1 MKKWLISFVLV
12 FALSFSLSVSA
23 FAVDDN
29 NFYSLPPVGSADSS
43 LAIHWPVSTFSDQ
56 QLASIIDILGNISK
70 QITVVQSN
78 QSVLGQMI
86 SKLSGIVTNIG
97 NTLIDIHSSMGVYQT
112 ILTSIFDKVASE
124 ASLSSFKQYFSDSP
138 FVVSNTSTLSG
149 LNSFLGWV
157 FDMRPNGQFSDSPKP
172 YTFEFYD
179 PASASYKSGVFSWGV
194 LLSGLYGNSSLDG
207 MLYAD
212 DGGYRYTLYHYVKNL
227 SETLASEED
236 KHLSQNQKDNLQQI
250 GNDFLSGES
259 GNTSLGKGD
268 FSNASQVG
276 AALNDT
282 FNMGGAAKVSDF
294 LSGFGSAGS
303 QSQAWFSQTTANNL
317 NAVEAVDG
325 TQGVST
331 FVDDGETMVDFD
343 PDPYNM
349 ADIFG
354 RYDWLEGVIVDD

>member
-1 MKKWLISFVLV
+1 MIKRLTSFFLVL
-12 FALSFSLSVSA
+12 ALSFSLSVSA

-29 NFYSLPPVGSADSS
+29 NYYSLPPVGSADLSP
-43 LAIHWPVSTFSDQ
+43 AIHWPVSTLSDQ

-70 QITVVQSN
+70 QITTVQSN
-78 QSVLGQMI
+78 QSVLGKMI
-86 SKLSGIVTNIG
+86 SNLSSIVTNIG
-97 NTLIDIHSSMGVYQT
+97 NTLLDIHSSMGVYQT
-112 ILTSIFDKVASE
+112 ILTAISDKVATE
-124 ASLSSFKQYFSDSP
+124 TTLSAFKDYFSDSP
-138 FVVSNTSTLSG
+138 FVVSNSSTLSG

-157 FDMRPNGQFSDSPKP
+157 FDMRPNGQFFDSPKP

-179 PASASYKSGVFSWGV
+179 PASASYKSGAFSWGV

-227 SETLASEED
+227 SDTLASEED
-236 KHLSQNQKDNLQQI
+236 KQLAQNQKDNLQQI

-268 FSNASQVG
+268 FSNVSQVG
-276 AALNDT
+276 SALNGT

-294 LSGFGSAGS
+294 VSGFGSAGTE
-303 QSQAWFSQTTANNL
+303 SQAWFSQTTANNL
-317 NAVEAVDG
+317 DAVEAGDG
-325 TQGVST
+325 SSGVST
-331 FVDDGETMVDFD
+331 FADDGEAMTDVD

-349 ADIFG
+349 GDFFS
-354 RYDWLEGVIVDD
+354 RYDWLEGVNMDD